1 MHLNQKQLLKN
12 CQKISG
18 ALALQCKPVP
28 SLYTISRTAFKNKKL
43 RQALISH
50 TCSELNRDC
59 QKLVKKKSVLRSNS
73 IQDLKSF
80 KWLKL
85 LSERKKEAPILY
97 SKAKPSLRPFIG
109 AAGAI
114 LLKGIN
120 QRMSAVQHLVGLC
133 LFLGRTRKK
142 VSKLIKKCMI
152 INVSCQGKTIFTL
165 RDSLYKSQ
173 F

>member
-1 MHLNQKQLLKN
+1 MHFKSKTIIKELPTNLRS
-12 CQKISG
+12 IG
-18 ALALQCKPVP
+18 IALCKPMP
-28 SLYTISRTAFKNKKL
+28 SLYTAISRAAFKNKKL

-50 TCSELNRDC
+50 TSSELNRDC
-59 QKLVKKKSVLRSNS
+59 QKLVKKKKKSVLRSNS

-97 SKAKPSLRPFIG
+97 KVLAAIANYSKAKASLRPFIG

-114 LLKGIN
+114 LLKGRN
-120 QRMSAVQHLVGLC
+120 QRMSAVQHVVGLC

-142 VSKLIKKCMI
+142 VSKLIK
-152 INVSCQGKTIFTL
+152 
-165 RDSLYKSQ
+165 
-173 F
+173 

>member
-1 MHLNQKQLLKN
+1 M
-12 CQKISG
+12 
-18 ALALQCKPVP
+18 P
-28 SLYTISRTAFKNKKL
+28 SLYTAVSRAAFKNKKL
-43 RQALISH
+43 RQALITH

-59 QKLVKKKSVLRSNS
+59 QKLVKKKKSVLRSNS

-85 LSERKKEAPILY
+85 LSEWKKEAPILY
-97 SKAKPSLRPFIG
+97 KVLAAIANYSKAKVSLRPFIG

-114 LLKGIN
+114 LLKGRN

-152 INVSCQGKTIFTL
+152 INILFQGKTIFRL
-165 RDSLYKSQ
+165 RDGLYMSQ

>member
-1 MHLNQKQLLKN
+1 MPTNLRR
-12 CQKISG
+12 IG
-18 ALALQCKPVP
+18 IALCKPVS
-28 SLYTISRTAFKNKKL
+28 SLYTAISRAAFKNKKL

-59 QKLVKKKSVLRSNS
+59 QKLVKQKKSVLRSNS

-80 KWLKL
+80 KWLNL
-85 LSERKKEAPILY
+85 LSEWNKEAPILYKVLAPIANY

-114 LLKGIN
+114 LLKGRN
-120 QRMSAVQHLVGLC
+120 QRIPGVQHLVGLC

-142 VSKLIKKCMI
+142 VSKLIKKKMYDNKYFI
-152 INVSCQGKTIFTL
+152 TRQNNF
-165 RDSLYKSQ
+165 
-173 F
+173 